1 MEKWGWFALSKKE
14 AGVCIKEKEFT
25 NL

>member
-1 MEKWGWFALSKKE
+1 MEKWGAASLVKKE
-14 AGVCIKEKEFT
+14 AGVCIKAKEFT